1 MGLVVDA
8 SLVER
13 MYVVGFV
20 EGEYLVVGTD
30 VVLREGMDGV
40 SLLGEYFI
48 YLVVGEV
55 VGSSRLSVL
64 MIIAENT
71 LRRVQNNFKNVARN
85 DLNMLL

>member
-1 MGLVVDA
+1 VDA

>member
-71 LRRVQNNFKNVARN
+71 LRYVEYKII
-85 DLNMLL
+85 LEMT

>member
-1 MGLVVDA
+1 VGLVVDA

-55 VGSSRLSVL
+55 VGSLRLSVL

-71 LRRVQNNFKNVARN
+71 LRYVEYKII
-85 DLNMLL
+85 LEMT

>member
-30 VVLREGMDGV
+30 VVLPEGMDGV

-55 VGSSRLSVL
+55 VGSLRLSVL

-71 LRRVQNNFKNVARN
+71 LRYVEYKII
-85 DLNMLL
+85 LEMT

>member
-55 VGSSRLSVL
+55 VGSLRLSVL

-71 LRRVQNNFKNVARN
+71 LRYVEYKII
-85 DLNMLL
+85 LEMT

>member
-1 MGLVVDA
+1 VGLVVDA

-71 LRRVQNNFKNVARN
+71 LRYVEYKII
-85 DLNMLL
+85 LEMT